1 MSPSSERN
9 SPASKG
15 EATRARIVQKALEL
29 GASVGLEGIS
39 IGELAQDLGLS
50 KSGLFAHFGSK
61 EQLQLDVLDLAAELF
76 SSSVFDAAARSE
88 RGEARV
94 ARVFDN
100 LLKWISS
107 RGVPGGCIF
116 LAGAFE
122 WDDLQGPVR
131 QRVVEWFERFN
142 AALARLAT
150 RGMQQGAFRADLDA
164 ELFAFELHSILTKY
178 HLEWRLLRS
187 KKAVMLARRSF
198 ERLLADARRRSG
210 A

>member
-9 SPASKG
+9 GPASKG
-15 EATRARIVQKALEL
+15 EATRSRILHRALEL

-39 IGELAQDLGLS
+39 IGDLAQDLGLS

-61 EQLQLDVLDLAAELF
+61 EQLQLDVLDLAADLF
-76 SSSVFDAAARSE
+76 RESVFDAVTRAE
-88 RGEARV
+88 RGEAKVVRL
-94 ARVFDN
+94 FEN

-131 QRVVEWFERFN
+131 QRVVEWFEKFN
-142 AALARLAT
+142 AALARVAA
-150 RGMQQGAFRADLDA
+150 GAVQQGAFRADLDT

-178 HLEWRLLRS
+178 HLEQRLLRS
-187 KKAVMLARRSF
+187 KKAVTLARRSF
-198 ERLLADARRRSG
+198 ERLLADARG
-210 A
+210 

>member
-9 SPASKG
+9 GPASKG
-15 EATRARIVQKALEL
+15 EATRARIVQRALEL
-29 GASVGLEGIS
+29 GGRVGLEGIS

-61 EQLQLDVLDLAAELF
+61 EQLQLDVLDFAAELF
-76 SSSVFDAAARSE
+76 RASVFDAAARAE
-88 RGEARV
+88 RGEAKV

-100 LLKWISS
+100 LLDWISS

-131 QRVVEWFERFN
+131 QRVVEWFEKFN
-142 AALARLAT
+142 VAVARVAARAV
-150 RGMQQGAFRADLDA
+150 QQGAFRADLDT

-178 HLEWRLLRS
+178 HLEQRLLRS
-187 KKAVMLARRSF
+187 KKAATLARRSF
-198 ERLLADARRRSG
+198 ERLLADARR
-210 A
+210 